1 MNADSTL
8 ASYLRTVCPDADLSG
23 VRSDALAFAAA
34 MDVVG
39 EVAPEIAGRSRPSWP
54 TSGPTSS

>member
-8 ASYLRTVCPDADLSG
+8 ASYLRNVCPDADLSG
-23 VRSDALAFAAA
+23 VSSEALAFAAA

-39 EVAPEIAGRSRPSWP
+39 EVAPEIAGA
-54 TSGPTSS
+54 TSS